1 MGSWF
6 KGEVWG
12 AAPPEALPE
21 QALSSEARRL
31 SIECVCYLLARP
43 GDDSKMQMPNLSR
56 FAGGVTSVIRCCPEV
71 EAASLYREA
80 GCLVTLQQA
89 CGHTWNLQQHLQ
101 SECRQAGRLRT
112 LRVPPALES
121 CTKPE
126 SCVYVLTMTLCA
138 RAVCRCCWNMSSCI
152 FQTSTSQNPDQA
164 MKCEECEEIKKRC
177 GAAGY
182 DACRSRELRRRQQCG
197 VLDIGGWI
205 MDVSFTQPRDLR
217 PISLQRRPGL
227 APTPSENTVCFWD
240 AR

>member
-126 SCVYVLTMTLCA
+126 SCVRLDDDAVRSCCMPLLLEHVLLHISDEYEPKSGSGHEVRRM
-138 RAVCRCCWNMSSCI
+138 RRN
-152 FQTSTSQNPDQA
+152 QEA
-164 MKCEECEEIKKRC
+164 MR
-177 GAAGY
+177 G
-182 DACRSRELRRRQQCG
+182 SRL
-197 VLDIGGWI
+197 
-205 MDVSFTQPRDLR
+205 
-217 PISLQRRPGL
+217 
-227 APTPSENTVCFWD
+227 
-240 AR
+240 